1 MEAAAA
7 IMGVGPAYQALLAEA
22 QVDAGVRHG
31 LRPELAG
38 QLVAQTM
45 AGSAALLRVAR
56 LRHAGGAPRRDLA
69 GWQHGAWPGGAR
81 GRGNPDRLSVGDRRC
96 HPRRHPLMLA
106 EAVTRVDIANYVS
119 ALFTVYIVLI
129 FLYILLNL
137 LFSFG
142 VRLPY
147 ARWSDAV
154 LTFLRDVCEPYLRLF
169 RRFIPPLGVFD
180 FSPIIAI
187 FVLYIVR
194 TLVVNAISG

>member
-1 MEAAAA
+1 
-7 IMGVGPAYQALLAEA
+7 
-22 QVDAGVRHG
+22 
-31 LRPELAG
+31 
-38 QLVAQTM
+38 
-45 AGSAALLRVAR
+45 
-56 LRHAGGAPRRDLA
+56 
-69 GWQHGAWPGGAR
+69 
-81 GRGNPDRLSVGDRRC
+81 
-96 HPRRHPLMLA
+96 MLA

-137 LFSFG
+137 VFSFG

-169 RRFIPPLGVFD
+169 RRFIPPLGMFD

-187 FVLYIVR
+187 FLLYIVR
-194 TLVVNAISG
+194 TVVVNAIAG